1 MQSREEIF
9 ATLQRLKDDI
19 AARFSVSR
27 IGIFGSVA
35 RGEQTEASDI
45 DILVEFSRPVGF
57 FAFLELEEYL
67 SLHLGAPVD
76 LVTPDA
82 LKTSI
87 RERVAAEVVY
97 A

>member
-19 AARFSVSR
+19 TARFSVRR

-87 RERVAAEVVY
+87 RARVAAEAVY